1 MLKGIK
7 FYTLSL
13 AIAFISVL
21 FIPQASLAQPYAC
34 LPTCSTT
41 DSKFLV
47 LAGIELA
54 SLNGTSIA
62 FGIRSPGTSGSVE
75 LGVFDGDQGNL
86 WDLPVPGADIEV
98 SLFADPN
105 NDGTGN
111 VLVGQWLGATM
122 PDNDWFVI
130 NQPNS
135 PQAQTPD
142 GDYIYKL
149 VVRNL
154 APDVSSNNA
163 FKLRTDGRIQVLPFE
178 IFSFMPNIGVSEDL
192 FIVYPNLE
200 ANLADPECVVGA
212 AVVCDPADPDCCIHE
227 TTYDGDWCFSFNLPE
242 GIERIEMFDGDF
254 DFGSSI
260 ADSGGNCVI
269 DGVDVDTD
277 DPNTANDILFPWTVG
292 TEVVFE
298 GALLPSPPDDT
309 CFHPFDRPPSVIYSL
324 IGPQGTNI
332 VNDNPSAS
340 QEWERFSVTTGPLD
354 PAVDDLSVAML
365 EPGLW
370 LIKVFGLD
378 QVNLNVIRFPF
389 AINGEDENGEP
400 VPFDPPEDIRPIPT
414 LSEWGLIAF
423 ALFTLF
429 ISVYYIRRNRKLG
442 ADIK

>member
-1 MLKGIK
+1 M
-7 FYTLSL
+7 
-13 AIAFISVL
+13 
-21 FIPQASLAQPYAC
+21 
-34 LPTCSTT
+34 
-41 DSKFLV
+41 
-47 LAGIELA
+47 
-54 SLNGTSIA
+54 A

-75 LGVFDGDQGNL
+75 LGVFDGDQGGS
-86 WDLPVPGADIEV
+86 WDLPLPGADIEV

-130 NQPNS
+130 NQTNVPG
-135 PQAQTPD
+135 ALAAD

-154 APDVSSNNA
+154 DPGAFSSNS
-163 FKLRTDGRIQVLPFE
+163 FKLRTDGRIKVLPFE
-178 IFSFMPNIGVSEDL
+178 IFSFISSIATNEDL

-200 ANLADPECVVGA
+200 ANIADPECLFGNLI
-212 AVVCDPADPDCCIHE
+212 VCDPADPDCCVHE
-227 TTYDGDWCFSFNLPE
+227 TTYDGDWCFSSIIPE

-254 DFGSSI
+254 DYGSSI
-260 ADSGGNCVI
+260 ADSGGNCVP

-298 GALLPSPPDDT
+298 GALLAS
-309 CFHPFDRPPSVIYSL
+309 PFDEGCFTPFNRPPSVIYSL

-332 VNDNPSAS
+332 LNDNPSAS

-354 PAVDDLSVAML
+354 PMVDDLSVAML

-378 QVNLNVIRFPF
+378 QSNLNVIRFPF
-389 AINGEDENGEP
+389 AINGVDENNDP
-400 VPFDPPEDIRPIPT
+400 VLFDSEEDIRPIPT

-423 ALFTLF
+423 ALFALF
-429 ISVYYIRRNRKLG
+429 VSVYFIRRNRKLG
-442 ADIK
+442 VDIK